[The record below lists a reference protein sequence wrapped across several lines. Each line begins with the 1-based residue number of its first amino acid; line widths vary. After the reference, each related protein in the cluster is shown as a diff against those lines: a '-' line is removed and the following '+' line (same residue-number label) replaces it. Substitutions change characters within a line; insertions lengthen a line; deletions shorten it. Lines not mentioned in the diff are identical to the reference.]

1 MGNRQEKLAM
11 KRSIFL
17 LIGIACCFGSYGQ
30 KKAVGYVTYS
40 ENPLYSISYPSNW
53 TKQTLEGAEF
63 CFIRPKENAN
73 QKFRENI
80 NLVID
85 PPDDLSLQEYGEVA
99 INKMS
104 SQMDSF
110 RVFSSGIVKI
120 NQRNFYKIVYQFKF
134 KKLMMKDIYFI
145 TVENNRSYNFTCS
158 ALPSTFSEFQQVFEK
173 IIRSF
178 SLVRGK

>member
-1 MGNRQEKLAM
+1 M
-11 KRSIFL
+11 KGIIFL
-17 LIGIACCFGSYGQ
+17 LISLVFCFGSYGQ
-30 KKAVGYVTYS
+30 KKAQSYVVYNES
-40 ENPLYSISYPSNW
+40 PLYSFSYPANW
-53 TKQTLEGAEF
+53 NKQPLEGAEF
-63 CFIRPKENAN
+63 CFIRPKENAS

-85 PPDDLSLQEYGEVA
+85 PPDDLTLQEYGEVA

-104 SQMDSF
+104 SQMNSF
-110 RVFSSGIVKI
+110 RLFSSGIVKI

-158 ALPSTFSEFQQVFEK
+158 ALPSTFSQFQPVFEK
-173 IIRSF
+173 IIQSF
-178 SLVRGK
+178 SLVSGKQKK